1 MSGAISGYGVYIP
14 RYRIKRDDIARAW
27 SGSAKGENCIPH
39 VNEDAITMAIEAAQN
54 AIAHADIKPTA
65 INAIYLGTESSP
77 NIEQSSVG
85 IIGATLGTRPDADMV
100 DFGLSPRSSIAAL
113 KACLDAIAS
122 GRIKTGLV
130 IGSDCRAAPPG
141 SDLELNFGAA
151 AVALIITKDKG
162 IANIEEIDTYS
173 TEFRDSWRSARESYV
188 KIFEPRY
195 TREYGYSHHVTEAAK
210 RLFSKMGIS
219 ASSFQHAVL
228 QQPDDRT
235 PRTVARS
242 IGISPKQM
250 ELGFNFPA
258 VGDTGASSLLLGLGA
273 VLDKAKPGEKI
284 LGLSYGS
291 GASDAMVLTVDAEID
306 KKRSHSIL
314 VDQYC
319 ASKTYVDYT
328 TYLKTRGIVKED
340 AVPSRM
346 GLPPMSPLVSRELRE
361 LLQLLGAKCQGCGYI
376 NFPPSERKIC
386 IRCGGTKFDQV
397 FLSHR
402 GKIHTYCISY
412 YLPAGFDEAPLP
424 VIVADM
430 EDGSRHRALG
440 TEMIPEDV
448 KIDKPVEM
456 VVRRLAVE
464 DNTVLYANVFR
475 FPRI

>member
-1 MSGAISGYGVYIP
+1 MLGAISGYGVYIP
-14 RYRIKRDDIARAW
+14 RYRIKRDDIAKAW

-39 VNEDAITMAIEAAQN
+39 VNEDAITMAVEAAQN
-54 AIAHADIKPTA
+54 AVVHADIKPTA
-65 INAIYLGTESSP
+65 IDVIYLGTESSP

-85 IIGATLGTRPDADMV
+85 IIGATLGARSDIDMV
-100 DFGLSPRSSIAAL
+100 DFGSSPRSSIAAL

-122 GRIKTGLV
+122 GRVKTGLV

-151 AVALIITKDKG
+151 AVALIVTKDNG
-162 IANIEEIDTYS
+162 IAQIEEIDTYS
-173 TEFRDSWRSARESYV
+173 TEFRDSWRSNKESYV

-210 RLFSKMGIS
+210 RLFNKIGVS
-219 ASSFQHAVL
+219 AGSFQHAVL

-235 PRTVARS
+235 PRAVARS
-242 IGISPKQM
+242 LSISPKQM

-258 VGDTGASSLLLGLGA
+258 VGDTGTSSLLLGLA
-273 VLDKAKPGEKI
+273 AILDKSQPGEKI

-291 GASDAMVLTVDAEID
+291 GASDAMALTVGAEID
-306 KKRSHSIL
+306 KKRSRSRL

-319 ASKTYVDYT
+319 ASKAYVDYT

-340 AVPSRM
+340 AIPSRM

-361 LLQLLGAKCQGCGYI
+361 LLQLIGAKCQGCGYI

-386 IRCGGTKFDQV
+386 IRCGDTKFDQV
-397 FLSHR
+397 FLARR

-412 YLPAGFDEAPLP
+412 YLPAGFDESPLP
-424 VIVADM
+424 SVVADL

-440 TEMIPEDV
+440 TEMKPEDI
-448 KIDKPVEM
+448 KIDKTVEL